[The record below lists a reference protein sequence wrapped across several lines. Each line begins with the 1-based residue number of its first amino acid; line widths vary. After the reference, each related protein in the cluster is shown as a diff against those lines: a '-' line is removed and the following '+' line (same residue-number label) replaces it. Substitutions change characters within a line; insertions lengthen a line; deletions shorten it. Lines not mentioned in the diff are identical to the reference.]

1 MLWEILILAV
11 ITDLVTGVGV
21 LPFFFV
27 KTLSQRWI
35 AYGNA
40 IAAGFMLGASILLGF
55 EGFDRSPAGLAYGFL
70 AGVIFIA
77 LVQEYITHR
86 HNLSFEH
93 IHGATGQKMLLIV
106 GAMTLH
112 SIAEGVGIGVSFA
125 GGENFG
131 LFIALAM
138 AIQNIPEGLAIA
150 LVLIP
155 KGISPKA
162 TFGWAVFSSLPQA
175 IMAVPAFLFVDSFTM
190 FVAPG
195 LGFAAGVMVW
205 MCFAELLPDARK
217 HLNWGRIF
225 PVVLGSILVM
235 LSTKFTL

>member
-1 MLWEILILAV
+1 MLATIFILSLV
-11 ITDLVTGVGV
+11 TDLVTGLGA

-27 KTLSQRWI
+27 KNISQRWI

-40 IAAGFMLGASILLGF
+40 IAAGFMLGASALLGY
-55 EGFDRSPAGLAYGFL
+55 EGFGRGMAGFAYGFF
-70 AGVIFIA
+70 AGMIFIA

-93 IHGATGQKMLLIV
+93 IHGASGQKMLLIV

-125 GGENFG
+125 GGEQFG

-150 LVLIP
+150 LVLVP
-155 KGISPKA
+155 KGISPRA
-162 TFGWAVFSSLPQA
+162 AFGWAVFSSLPQA
-175 IMAVPAFLFVDSFTM
+175 IMAVPAFLFVDYFKVLVS
-190 FVAPG
+190 PG

-205 MCFAELLPDARK
+205 MCCAELLPDARQ
-217 HLNWGRIF
+217 HLGWGRIL
-225 PVVLGSILVM
+225 PIVLASILAM
-235 LSTKFTL
+235 LATKITF